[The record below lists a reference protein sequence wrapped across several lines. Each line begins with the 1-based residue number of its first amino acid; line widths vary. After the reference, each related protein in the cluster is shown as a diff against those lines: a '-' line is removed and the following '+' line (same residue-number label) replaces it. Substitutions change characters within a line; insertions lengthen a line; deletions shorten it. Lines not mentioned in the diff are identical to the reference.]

1 MRKRRNTKRRRRI
14 ILIIKGSIFII
25 TVCAMFSFLTSK
37 NGSQTSLPS
46 TFPPTDKVAE
56 NTLPKST
63 KISIKGL
70 SQEGIPTGCESVS
83 TVAVLQHYGVNITID
98 EFINNFL
105 PCKEFYKIGSKVYGA
120 NPHEYFSGNP
130 YKTASLGC
138 YPKVILKAL
147 NEMKNSKTVQTSDPK
162 MYPEIKN
169 LDFRNTTGSSIDAL
183 TTQYIDNQI
192 PVILWVTIHMKQPYE
207 GMKYYLEDGTLY
219 TWTAQEH
226 CTVLCGYDQNFYYLM
241 DPLRDGEIVAY
252 PKDLVKQRYNEL
264 GKYSLV
270 IHPSS

>member
-1 MRKRRNTKRRRRI
+1 
-14 ILIIKGSIFII
+14 
-25 TVCAMFSFLTSK
+25 MFTFLTLK
-37 NGSQTSLPS
+37 NASQTTLPS
-46 TFPPTDKVAE
+46 TLPPTDKVVK

-83 TVAVLQHYGVNITID
+83 TVSVLQHYGVDITID

-105 PCKEFYKIGSKVYGA
+105 PCKEFYKIGSKIYGA
-120 NPHEYFSGNP
+120 NPHEYFAGNP
-130 YKTASLGC
+130 YETTSLGC
-138 YPKVILKAL
+138 YPNVILKAL
-147 NEMKNSKTVQTSDPK
+147 NEMKNTHYPGTNHLYFENTSGFG
-162 MYPEIKN
+162 
-169 LDFRNTTGSSIDAL
+169 LNTLI
-183 TTQYIDNQI
+183 TQYINKQI
-192 PVILWVTIHMKQPYE
+192 PVILWVTIHMKEPYE

-226 CTVLCGYDQNFYYLM
+226 CSVLCGYDEDSYYLM
-241 DPLRDGEIVAY
+241 DPLRNGEIIAY
-252 PKDLVKQRYNEL
+252 PKHLVEQRYNEL

>member
-1 MRKRRNTKRRRRI
+1 MKKRRNTKRRRRI

-25 TVCAMFSFLTSK
+25 TVCAMFSFLTLK
-37 NGSQTSLPS
+37 NASQTSLPPVDKAAES
-46 TFPPTDKVAE
+46 TS
-56 NTLPKST
+56 PKAT
-63 KISIKGL
+63 KISIKGF

-83 TVAVLQHYGVNITID
+83 TVAVLQHYGVDITID

-105 PCKEFYKIGSKVYGA
+105 PCKEFYKIESKVYGA
-120 NPHEYFSGNP
+120 NPHEYFAGNP

-147 NEMKNSKTVQTSDPK
+147 NEIKNSKVVV
-162 MYPEIKN
+162 YPGINN

-207 GMKYYLEDGTLY
+207 GMKYYLEDGSPY

-226 CTVLCGYDQNFYYLM
+226 CTVLCGYDQDFYYLM

-252 PKDLVKQRYNEL
+252 PKDLVKQRYNQL

-270 IHPSS
+270 ILPSS

>member
-1 MRKRRNTKRRRRI
+1 MKKKRNTKRRRRI

-25 TVCAMFSFLTSK
+25 TVCSMFTFLTLK
-37 NGSQTSLPS
+37 NASQTTLPS
-46 TFPPTDKVAE
+46 TLPPTDKVVK

-83 TVAVLQHYGVNITID
+83 TVSVLQHYGVDITID

-105 PCKEFYKIGSKVYGA
+105 PCKEFYKIGSKIYGA
-120 NPHEYFSGNP
+120 NPHEYFAGNP
-130 YKTASLGC
+130 YETTSLGC
-138 YPKVILKAL
+138 YPNVILKAL
-147 NEMKNSKTVQTSDPK
+147 NGIKNSQTIQTTDTEKYPK
-162 MYPEIKN
+162 ISN
-169 LDFRNTTGSSIDAL
+169 LDFRNTTGSSIDTL
-183 TTQYIDNQI
+183 ITQYIDRQI

-226 CTVLCGYDQNFYYLM
+226 CAVLCGYDKEFYYLM
-241 DPLRDGEIVAY
+241 DPLRNGEIIAY
-252 PKDLVKQRYNEL
+252 PKVLVKQRYDEL

-270 IHPSS
+270 IFPSS

>member
-1 MRKRRNTKRRRRI
+1 MKKRRNTKRRRRI

-25 TVCAMFSFLTSK
+25 AFCVMFSFLTLK
-37 NGSQTSLPS
+37 NTSQTSLP
-46 TFPPTDKVAE
+46 PADKAAE
-56 NTLPKST
+56 NTSPKST

-83 TVAVLQHYGVNITID
+83 TVAVLQHYGVDITID
-98 EFINNFL
+98 KFINSFL

-120 NPHEYFSGNP
+120 NPHEYFAGNP

-138 YPKVILKAL
+138 YPKVIMTAL
-147 NEMKNSKTVQTSDPK
+147 NEMKNSD
-162 MYPEIKN
+162 YPGTGN
-169 LDFRNTTGSSIDAL
+169 LHFRNTTDSNIETL
-183 TTQYIDNQI
+183 LTQYIDNQI

-207 GMKYYLEDGTLY
+207 GMKYYLEDGSLY

-226 CTVLCGYDQNFYYLM
+226 CTVLCGYDQDFYYLM
-241 DPLRDGEIVAY
+241 DPLRDGEIISY
-252 PKDLVKQRYNEL
+252 PKDLVEQRYNEL

-270 IHPSS
+270 IFPSS